1 MWHGRVARGRPMQG
15 EEVGG
20 WGKCERHA
28 CTHGAASCQAGQ
40 RTSTA
45 VAGGVVR
52 AEPPLAT
59 HPARAARAKECG
71 HCSCYAF
78 PYENTGLRGPPRCLY
93 FSSPK
98 ARTARAPPV
107 GSSNLVVEKV
117 NKPCWSKMANSRCTL
132 GEGVGAAKRAS
143 SPPPYATGSQHEGVK
158 LLNNG
163 LVNTEAGNKR
173 IRLDGG

>member
-93 FSSPK
+93 FSIHK
-98 ARTARAPPV
+98 ARTVKTPTDRACAR
-107 GSSNLVVEKV
+107 NLVGKEV
-117 NKPCWSKMANSRCTL
+117 NKPMLVEDGNLPWHTGREHRCCDACS
-132 GEGVGAAKRAS
+132 GV
-143 SPPPYATGSQHEGVK
+143 PLVATGS
-158 LLNNG
+158 
-163 LVNTEAGNKR
+163 T
-173 IRLDGG
+173 

>member
-1 MWHGRVARGRPMQG
+1 MRAPALGRKRGVRASQRVFELASLRACERCKEGACELQHLSESEACARRSASSSLRALRSGSMRAPVL
-15 EEVGG
+15 EPVGDFRCRAADLRSCLSH
-20 WGKCERHA
+20 GKCERHA

-93 FSSPK
+93 FSIHK
-98 ARTARAPPV
+98 A
-107 GSSNLVVEKV
+107 
-117 NKPCWSKMANSRCTL
+117 
-132 GEGVGAAKRAS
+132 
-143 SPPPYATGSQHEGVK
+143 
-158 LLNNG
+158 
-163 LVNTEAGNKR
+163 
-173 IRLDGG
+173 